1 MIIRYE
7 CDRSMARKKQIRK
20 YCNRKCR
27 GCICA
32 ITVDEWGRREHVPD
46 LQDPCGNVTIRNI
59 NVMSGRERSFK

>member
-20 YCNRKCR
+20 YCNRKCC

-32 ITVDEWGRREHVPD
+32 ITVDEWGRREHVQD
-46 LQDPCGNVTIRNI
+46 LQEPCGNFVRRNI
-59 NVMSGRERSFK
+59 EVFSDKGAIRR